1 MPAGRLERSSRGA
14 VARGQVRRPRLPA
27 RRRRRPLRVRA
38 AHLDLRLRRRQRLAR
53 ESRARVRGAPARALR
68 RPGGDPRRLLRGAE
82 RAGLQRHDA
91 RRVDRAL
98 RVPFGPGM
106 EQLIRLETGLFL
118 KRDRTWNRLGAGT
131 SLDSL
136 LAQPL
141 DEVRRVL
148 EREANA
154 VDAPAEPKALA
165 PIESQEVWAAGVTY
179 KRSLAARAEEAVS
192 PDPYEHVY
200 TAARPELFFKATA
213 SRVRGPGDVINIRS
227 DSAWDYA
234 PDDRRIRLQIN
245 RAGSVV
251 YAGETSTSAMRR
263 NVPELLEYLG
273 RDQSFAHG
281 CVLLTGTGVVPPQDV
296 TLQDGDEVAI
306 AIDGIGVL
314 SNPVRRHPVK
324 LAP

>member
-1 MPAGRLERSSRGA
+1 
-14 VARGQVRRPRLPA
+14 
-27 RRRRRPLRVRA
+27 
-38 AHLDLRLRRRQRLAR
+38 
-53 ESRARVRGAPARALR
+53 
-68 RPGGDPRRLLRGAE
+68 
-82 RAGLQRHDA
+82 
-91 RRVDRAL
+91 
-98 RVPFGPGM
+98 M
-106 EQLIRLETGLFL
+106 EQLIRLESGLFV
-118 KRDRTWNRLGAGT
+118 KRDETWNRLGAGT

-141 DEVRRVL
+141 DELRRVL
-148 EREANA
+148 EREANS
-154 VDAPAEPKALA
+154 VESPAEPKALA
-165 PIESQEVWAAGVTY
+165 PIGSQEVWAAGVTY

-192 PDPYEHVY
+192 ADPYEHVY

-227 DSAWDYA
+227 DSTWDVPEPELAVVCNSRMEVFGYTIGNDMSSRSIEGENTLYLPQAKVFDGCCALGPAIVLVWDYT
-234 PDDRRIRLQIN
+234 PDDRRISLQIN

-263 NVPELLEYLG
+263 SVPELLEYLG

-324 LAP
+324 PAPSN

>member
-1 MPAGRLERSSRGA
+1 
-14 VARGQVRRPRLPA
+14 
-27 RRRRRPLRVRA
+27 
-38 AHLDLRLRRRQRLAR
+38 
-53 ESRARVRGAPARALR
+53 
-68 RPGGDPRRLLRGAE
+68 
-82 RAGLQRHDA
+82 
-91 RRVDRAL
+91 
-98 RVPFGPGM
+98 M
-106 EQLIRLETGLFL
+106 EHLIRLEAGLFV
-118 KRDRTWNRLGAGT
+118 KRDETWNRLGAGT

-136 LAQPL
+136 LALPL
-141 DEVRRVL
+141 DEIRRVL
-148 EREANA
+148 ERNTQT
-154 VDAPAEPKALA
+154 VDPPAEPNALA

-192 PDPYEHVY
+192 PDPYERVY
-200 TAARPELFFKATA
+200 TAPRPELFFKATA

-227 DSAWDYA
+227 DSTWDVPEPELAVVCNRWMEVVGYTIGNDMSSRSIEGENTLYLPQAKVFDGCCALGPAVALAWDYS
-234 PDDRRIRLQIN
+234 PDDRRIGLEIN

-263 NVPELLEYLG
+263 KVPELLEYLG

-314 SNPVRRHPVK
+314 TNPVLTHPVK
-324 LAP
+324 LAPSWPTTTSS

>member
-1 MPAGRLERSSRGA
+1 
-14 VARGQVRRPRLPA
+14 
-27 RRRRRPLRVRA
+27 
-38 AHLDLRLRRRQRLAR
+38 
-53 ESRARVRGAPARALR
+53 
-68 RPGGDPRRLLRGAE
+68 
-82 RAGLQRHDA
+82 
-91 RRVDRAL
+91 
-98 RVPFGPGM
+98 M
-106 EQLIRLETGLFL
+106 EQLIRLETGLFV
-118 KRDRTWNRLGAGT
+118 KRDGTWNRLGAGT

-192 PDPYEHVY
+192 SDPYERVY

-227 DSAWDYA
+227 DSTWDVPEPELAVVCNSRMEVVGYTIGNDMSSRSIEGENTLYLPQAKVFDGCCALGPAVVLAWDYV
-234 PDDRRIRLQIN
+234 PDDRLIRLQIN

-296 TLQDGDEVAI
+296 TLQDGDEVSI

-314 SNPVRRHPVK
+314 SNPVRRHPN
-324 LAP
+324 

>member
-1 MPAGRLERSSRGA
+1 
-14 VARGQVRRPRLPA
+14 
-27 RRRRRPLRVRA
+27 
-38 AHLDLRLRRRQRLAR
+38 
-53 ESRARVRGAPARALR
+53 
-68 RPGGDPRRLLRGAE
+68 
-82 RAGLQRHDA
+82 
-91 RRVDRAL
+91 
-98 RVPFGPGM
+98 M
-106 EQLIRLETGLFL
+106 EQLIRLETGLFV
-118 KRDRTWNRLGAGT
+118 KRDETWNRLGAGT

-141 DEVRRVL
+141 DEMRRVL

-154 VDAPAEPKALA
+154 VDAPTEPKALA

-192 PDPYEHVY
+192 ADPYEHVY

-227 DSAWDYA
+227 DSTWDVPEPELAVVCNSRMEVVGYTIGNDMSSRSIEGENTLYLPQAKVFDGCCALGPAIVLAWDYA
-234 PDDRRIRLQIN
+234 PDDRRINLQIK

-263 NVPELLEYLG
+263 SVPELLEYLG

-314 SNPVRRHPVK
+314 SNPVRRPPVK
-324 LAP
+324 PAPSRPAPR